1 MPYNF
6 DEVVDRTVGNAEKYA
21 ARKRLFGSDDVL
33 PMWVADMDIV
43 TAPFIREAVSKRAS
57 ESIYGYEELPSSMWD
72 AFIIWMQ
79 KRYAYTINRKWL
91 FNSHSVVTS
100 LGTALL
106 SCSEVG
112 DEAIVFSPVYNPFY
126 SVVTNNHR
134 SLLISELINNEGVYE
149 IDYAHVE
156 KIITPK
162 TKAILLCSP
171 HNPVGRVWSKTELQ
185 KLADICI
192 KHDLTIISD
201 EVHSDLVYAPHKH
214 IPIATLSKEI
224 ADRTISCCG
233 PGKTFN
239 LGGIAL
245 SCVVISGSDLR
256 RKFREV
262 DRAVHFAES
271 SVFAQVAFEVAYN
284 EGERWV
290 DELLVYLKSNID
302 EVNHFCQKNLP
313 LLVPVETQGTYLMWI
328 DCSALALTESELK
341 DFFVNEAKIGPS
353 MGISFGENGAGFM
366 RLNIAVPNV
375 LIKKALFRLENA
387 YKKRNFDA
395 R

>member
-1 MPYNF
+1 M
-6 DEVVDRTVGNAEKYA
+6 
-21 ARKRLFGSDDVL
+21 
-33 PMWVADMDIV
+33 
-43 TAPFIREAVSKRAS
+43 
-57 ESIYGYEELPSSMWD
+57 
-72 AFIIWMQ
+72 
-79 KRYAYTINRKWL
+79 
-91 FNSHSVVTS
+91 
-100 LGTALL
+100 
-106 SCSEVG
+106 
-112 DEAIVFSPVYNPFY
+112 
-126 SVVTNNHR
+126 
-134 SLLISELINNEGVYE
+134 
-149 IDYAHVE
+149 
-156 KIITPK
+156 
-162 TKAILLCSP
+162 
-171 HNPVGRVWSKTELQ
+171 
-185 KLADICI
+185 
-192 KHDLTIISD
+192 
-201 EVHSDLVYAPHKH
+201 
-214 IPIATLSKEI
+214 
-224 ADRTISCCG
+224 
-233 PGKTFN
+233 
-239 LGGIAL
+239 
-245 SCVVISGSDLR
+245 ISGSDLR